1 LALAALGFGLGAIL
15 AWWLTGGQPE
25 VMRVIISLVAG
36 GIGAGAL
43 FALIRVGTYIAGG
56 VLGIVAAMFIIAW
69 TGLSSNSTMSLILLA
84 AGAGGIGYFG
94 NRMGSLVIVLAMAAA
109 GAFQVVYGLSIL
121 FVDKIAPGATP
132 LDLFSQPFVLMV
144 FVIVMAISALSQL
157 QLQSRV
163 RVVGGR

>member
-1 LALAALGFGLGAIL
+1 
-15 AWWLTGGQPE
+15 
-25 VMRVIISLVAG
+25 
-36 GIGAGAL
+36 
-43 FALIRVGTYIAGG
+43 
-56 VLGIVAAMFIIAW
+56 
-69 TGLSSNSTMSLILLA
+69 
-84 AGAGGIGYFG
+84 
-94 NRMGSLVIVLAMAAA
+94 MAAA